1 MMSQEEIE
9 EFLYK
14 YKSTNMIF
22 VNDKDKMKYNRILL
36 ENIDLKNRLD
46 KIKEYCNHKLEMLE
60 LQKRNIMQ
68 ILTPE
73 NGYLK
78 TDIEIEMQKYKDILE
93 LLEEIE

>member
-46 KIKEYCNHKLEMLE
+46 KIKEYINDDTVFDGSAMCKNDLDK
-60 LQKRNIMQ
+60 I
-68 ILTPE
+68 
-73 NGYLK
+73 
-78 TDIEIEMQKYKDILE
+78 
-93 LLEEIE
+93 LEEIE

>member
-46 KIKEYCNHKLEMLE
+46 KIKEYIKLERRVCLG
-60 LQKRNIMQ
+60 LNNKFGVSICDKVN
-68 ILTPE
+68 
-73 NGYLK
+73 N
-78 TDIEIEMQKYKDILE
+78 

>member
-1 MMSQEEIE
+1 MMSQVEIE

-46 KIKEYCNHKLEMLE
+46 KIKENNQRIIDYGFDYDAFNNVEDLKRLIDMLVDYAN
-60 LQKRNIMQ
+60 KN
-68 ILTPE
+68 
-73 NGYLK
+73 K
-78 TDIEIEMQKYKDILE
+78 E
-93 LLEEIE
+93 LLEEIK